1 MADGSY
7 RANVPAVLDGGNQ
20 QRITRNDDQPYEGR
34 FDRAFDG
41 EGDEEFAQEPPIE
54 IVINPQEI
62 REKILHYLG
71 AVLARCWID
80 RELLGEIERDAHRT
94 LRHLGILLPDEIEIK
109 VERPSKDRPRLVIYE
124 HDENRR
130 FRRRICYLQLIM
142 MAGK

>member
-7 RANVPAVLDGGNQ
+7 QAGLPAVIEGGNRA
-20 QRITRNDDQPYEGR
+20 RITRTDEPPIEGR
-34 FDRAFDG
+34 FERAFDG
-41 EGDEEFAQEPPIE
+41 DNEFVQEPPIE

-71 AVLARCWID
+71 AVLARCLID
-80 RELLGEIERDAHRT
+80 RGLLDEIERDAHRT

-109 VERPSKDRPRLVIYE
+109 VERTNKDRPRLVIYE
-124 HDENRR
+124 QDEGRR

>member
-1 MADGSY
+1 MADGAY
-7 RANVPAVLDGGNQ
+7 EVGLPAVIDAK
-20 QRITRNDDQPYEGR
+20 QRSRIARSDEPVVEGR
-34 FDRAFDG
+34 FDRAFN
-41 EGDEEFAQEPPIE
+41 GDEEFVREPPIE

-62 REKILHYLG
+62 REKILDYLG

-80 RELLGEIERDAHRT
+80 RGLLDEIERDAHRT

-109 VERPSKDRPRLVIYE
+109 VERTNKDRPRLVIFE
-124 HDENRR
+124 QDEGRR

>member
-1 MADGSY
+1 MVDGSY
-7 RANVPAVLDGGNQ
+7 RSGLPALVNNGPVSRPSKTDEPPIEGN
-20 QRITRNDDQPYEGR
+20 

-41 EGDEEFAQEPPIE
+41 ESADDFAQEPPIE

-80 RELLGEIERDAHRT
+80 RGLLVEIERDAHRA

-109 VERPSKDRPRLVIYE
+109 VERTKKDRPRLVIYE